1 MDMGGWVTCRVI
13 SLCCLLF
20 FGNVSYEILCEEL
33 QIREAVENDYKYV
46 EPTVMIAVL
55 VRNKAHVLP
64 WFFGHLEK
72 LNYPKNRISFW

>member
-1 MDMGGWVTCRVI
+1 MTCRVI

-20 FGNVSYEILCEEL
+20 FGDVSYEILCEEL